1 MGGRE
6 VGGREVGG
14 WEGGGV
20 GGVDGLSARDGL
32 YVTFNRTVGA
42 SMSPRSVR
50 QAQRA

>member
-1 MGGRE
+1 M
-6 VGGREVGG
+6 GG

-32 YVTFNRTVGA
+32 YVASNSTVGA

-50 QAQRA
+50 QAQMA